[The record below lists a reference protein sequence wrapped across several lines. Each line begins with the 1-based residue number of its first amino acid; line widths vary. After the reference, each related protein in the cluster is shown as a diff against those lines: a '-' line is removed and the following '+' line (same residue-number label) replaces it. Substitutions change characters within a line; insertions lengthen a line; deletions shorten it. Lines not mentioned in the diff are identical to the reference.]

1 MNCDPRK
8 PTETFLR
15 SIDIHTLLP
24 QQEPFVMISRLVQ
37 FDMVRTVTETDIA
50 ADNLFV
56 DEGHFS
62 ASGLIENI
70 AQTCAARLGYVN
82 KYIEQKG
89 VQQGFIGA
97 VRNLKVMALPKVG
110 DTISTTVD
118 VRDEVFGMT
127 LADAVVKMGDQILL
141 TTEIK
146 IAVKEE
152 ARSKGQEASSEK

>member
-1 MNCDPRK
+1 MKIDPRY
-8 PTETFLR
+8 PTEAFLR
-15 SIDIHTLLP
+15 SIDIHVLLP

-37 FDMVRTVTETDIA
+37 FDMVRTVTETDVK

-56 DEGHFS
+56 DEGQFS

-82 KYIEQKG
+82 KYIQKKG

-97 VRNLKVMALPKVG
+97 VRNLRVIALPKVG

-118 VRDEVFGMT
+118 VREEVFGMT
-127 LADAVVKMGDQILL
+127 LADAVVKSGDQTLL

-152 ARSKGQEASSEK
+152 TA